1 MLVGRMAL
9 FGQPQLA
16 MRVGTDHPKVTA
28 TGTHVSNV
36 FQRHSALLC
45 LWVGMVGIEELFSR
59 LALASGCVKRGRA
72 GRDLCFVGVKVS
84 KSSVENMIDER
95 HGKPSAKEKTGQEE
109 RVTRGSRVIRHMY
122 SKLLNSGICLYL
134 YRYYHGT
141 YYSLYWKREE
151 RAATTLNTCSY
162 QG

>member
-16 MRVGTDHPKVTA
+16 MRVGTDHPKGTA

-36 FQRHSALLC
+36 LQRHSALLC

-59 LALASGCVKRGRA
+59 VSRRGKTRKRSTFL
-72 GRDLCFVGVKVS
+72 DFVGVKVS
-84 KSSVENMIDER
+84 KCQSLQSENMIDER

-151 RAATTLNTCSY
+151 RAATTLNTRSY

>member
-16 MRVGTDHPKVTA
+16 MRVGTDHPKGTA

-36 FQRHSALLC
+36 LQRHSALLY

-59 LALASGCVKRGRA
+59 LASGVGTGLRKTRKRSTFDFLLR
-72 GRDLCFVGVKVS
+72 CQSVKVFS
-84 KSSVENMIDER
+84 RKHDRR

-122 SKLLNSGICLYL
+122 SGICLYL

-151 RAATTLNTCSY
+151 RAQPPTLNTRSY

>member
-16 MRVGTDHPKVTA
+16 MRVGTDHPKGTA

-36 FQRHSALLC
+36 LQRHSALLY

-59 LALASGCVKRGRA
+59 LASGVGTGLRKTRKRSTFL
-72 GRDLCFVGVKVS
+72 DFVGVKVS

-141 YYSLYWKREE
+141 Y
-151 RAATTLNTCSY
+151 
-162 QG
+162 

>member
-1 MLVGRMAL
+1 M
-9 FGQPQLA
+9 
-16 MRVGTDHPKVTA
+16 
-28 TGTHVSNV
+28 
-36 FQRHSALLC
+36 
-45 LWVGMVGIEELFSR
+45 
-59 LALASGCVKRGRA
+59 
-72 GRDLCFVGVKVS
+72 S

-151 RAATTLNTCSY
+151 RAATTLNTL
-162 QG
+162 QLPGLVVAE